1 MLPLFVLKPVNY
13 NCVLVARDTVEIIT
27 ASTIIVYVFMFLF
40 FNLDYVFIF
49 KEIELCVC

>member
-27 ASTIIVYVFMFLF
+27 AFTIMCMCLCFLF